1 MDRGVSRIPGLFRDP
16 GRREEE
22 RVTYS
27 QQNLPGLVVGPSQLG
42 SQIDRDIERYMQR
55 DAERR
60 AAATRSVNPEQA
72 PPQMRL
78 DLRAEESPTP
88 VSGVMVDRG
97 GRPIFSGGQE
107 FLSVANL
114 ASMSPEDRRTGR
126 TFGTQEQT
134 ISRRSDD
141 YSPKP
146 QPRRRERFSP
156 ANTPEKMASK
166 IEARGAE
173 TSEEKA
179 LALVQEFKEY
189 AGADD
194 REFLDSYAQDL
205 TDNINATAREAA
217 KRRDP
222 STAQTGTP
230 GFVGEDLTNE
240 RYERGGFDTRT
251 LRTPGPRSMAV
262 ARRDPDRENLRAEAG
277 VLSEELGGDQVPPY
291 MMEVRNRGRR
301 GQLDGS
307 VTRIDPN
314 SVGKTAL
321 DVLEDQDKT
330 AAFLRTTEVTMADRA
345 KDLREQ
351 ERTPAMSS
359 SGLNAAM
366 QQGRA
371 RRFTQ
376 QELDARLAQDENF
389 TGVGLYRKSADKPAE
404 VIYPVMRDGM
414 PVTTTRTVPDGMFG
428 SREVE
433 EPLYRIGEPQART
446 FDDSREMV
454 RNALGPTRRNPKL
467 ADRDKQIGPAVLI
480 ESPGYRINYEKKGA
494 ESQFDFFGEL
504 ANAGS
509 VMPRDVRSDMRDLA
523 EASITGQMPVV
534 VRPQRG
540 AAPERTTKP
549 MRGSVASLYSNINP
563 KTPRNPAGQDSP
575 VDTAGKQLRAFLQEA
590 AEIRP
595 VNRAE
600 LAEAAQIIGNR
611 FGVSASDA
619 ISASVTADPGR
630 PLFAPGSF
638 AEKMLMQARA
648 EQSGQYR
655 PVDLFDESDIG
666 AGMER
671 IAEDIR
677 LDEEMYQGGPVDDGR
692 DINMDDLDGQ
702 YNEAAGGM
710 SKGGYSVFN
719 PMERP
724 GGTVIEGLS
733 ETSQQLEQ
741 LVGRDVMESYV
752 DYAKQFIPDIPGQ
765 EGNREAQARMVV
777 EQALLDN
784 PEIVA
789 PDSLRR
795 SNQSQLAIAEAI
807 SNQLNRPVA
816 TSVDPALNTTRA
828 QRAIAEREQRA
839 MQVANQL
846 AEQARAHARPQAS
859 VINTSGYSALN
870 APAPQR
876 RI

>member
-78 DLRAEESPTP
+78 DLRAEGGPTTMR
-88 VSGVMVDRG
+88 GV
-97 GRPIFSGGQE
+97 
-107 FLSVANL
+107 
-114 ASMSPEDRRTGR
+114 SPEDARTGR

-251 LRTPGPRSMAV
+251 LRTPGPRSMA
-262 ARRDPDRENLRAEAG
+262 AAQRDPDRENLRAQAG

-314 SVGKTAL
+314 SVGKTPL

-433 EPLYRIGEPQART
+433 EPLYRIGEPQSRT

-467 ADRDKQIGPAVLI
+467 TSGDKQIGPAVLM
-480 ESPGYRINYEKKGA
+480 ESPGYRKNYEKQGA

-702 YNEAAGGM
+702 YNEVAGGM

-807 SNQLNRPVA
+807 SNQLNRPVS

-839 MQVANQL
+839 VQIARQL
-846 AEQARAHARPQAS
+846 AEQARAHNLPQAA

>member
-1 MDRGVSRIPGLFRDP
+1 
-16 GRREEE
+16 
-22 RVTYS
+22 
-27 QQNLPGLVVGPSQLG
+27 
-42 SQIDRDIERYMQR
+42 
-55 DAERR
+55 
-60 AAATRSVNPEQA
+60 
-72 PPQMRL
+72 MRL

-97 GRPIFSGGQE
+97 GRPIFSDGKE

-166 IEARGAE
+166 LEARGAK
-173 TSEEKA
+173 TQEEQA
-179 LALVQEFKEY
+179 LQLLQQYYEY
-189 AGADD
+189 AGGKT
-194 REFLDSYAQDL
+194 REFVDDYAQEL

-222 STAQTGTP
+222 STADTGTP

-240 RYERGGFDTRT
+240 KYERGGFDTRT
-251 LRTPGPRSMAV
+251 LKTPGPRSMAE

-321 DVLEDQDKT
+321 DVLEDPDKT

-345 KDLREQ
+345 KDLRKQ
-351 ERTPAMSS
+351 EHTPVMSS
-359 SGLNAAM
+359 TGLNTAM

-376 QELDARLAQDENF
+376 QELDARLAQDKKF
-389 TGVGLYRKSADKPAE
+389 TGVGLYRKSADDPTGQ
-404 VIYPVMRDGM
+404 VIYPAMRDGM
-414 PVTTTRTVPDGMFG
+414 PVTITRTVPDGRFG

-467 ADRDKQIGPAVLI
+467 TSEDKQIGPAVLM
-480 ESPGYRINYEKKGA
+480 ESPGYRINYEADGA
-494 ESQFDFFGEL
+494 ETQFDFFGEL

-523 EASITGQMPVV
+523 EASITGQMPVMV
-534 VRPQRG
+534 PPQRG
-540 AAPERTTKP
+540 AAPKRTTKP

-563 KTPRNPAGQDSP
+563 KTPRNRGGQDSP
-575 VDTAGKQLRAFLQEA
+575 VETAGKQLRAFLQEA

-692 DINMDDLDGQ
+692 DINMDDFDGE

-724 GGTVIEGLS
+724 GSTVTEGLS

-765 EGNREAQARMVV
+765 E
-777 EQALLDN
+777 QALLDN

-807 SNQLNRPVA
+807 GNQLNRPVT
-816 TSVDPALNTTRA
+816 TSVDPGLNTSRA